1 MNENAEKQGF
11 RPYKPW
17 EPQKRSEPNDQT
29 TQIQFHNYP
38 QSD

>member
-1 MNENAEKQGF
+1 MNKKAEKQGF

-17 EPQKRSEPNDQT
+17 EPQKRSEHDQT
-29 TQIQFHNYP
+29 TQIQSHNYP